1 MSIVRVALVEDDA
14 FIRTTTA
21 AYLARQPG
29 LSCDIVA
36 GSAEE
41 LLEELQLAIPPHVV
55 LLDIGLPGI
64 SGLKAIPHILR
75 LVPGAHILMQTV
87 LDDSDTVYAALC
99 QGAMGYV
106 LKDLLLPD
114 LATAV
119 HEVMQGGTPFSR
131 SVSRLVLAHFKPT
144 PRLQA
149 ELLSPRERQVLEGL
163 VEGLM
168 AKEVAERLGL
178 GVTSVRSHIRGIY
191 GKLQVR
197 TRSQLLSRALRGDL

>member
-1 MSIVRVALVEDDA
+1 MNPIRVALVEDDP

-21 AYLARQPG
+21 TYLARQPG

-41 LLEELQLAIPPHVV
+41 LLQELELAISPHVV
-55 LLDIGLPGI
+55 LLDIGLPGM
-64 SGLKAIPHILR
+64 SGLEAIPHILR
-75 LVPGAHILMQTV
+75 LVPGTHILMQTV
-87 LDDSDTVYAALC
+87 FDDSDTVYAALC
-99 QGAMGYV
+99 RGALGYV
-106 LKDLLLPD
+106 LKDVLLPD
-114 LATAV
+114 LVAAV
-119 HEVMQGGTPFSR
+119 QEVVQGGTPFSR

-163 VEGLM
+163 VEGLS
-168 AKEVAERLGL
+168 AKEVAERLGV
-178 GVTSVRSHIRGIY
+178 GITSVRTHIRGIY

-197 TRSQLLSRALRGDL
+197 TRPQLLNRALRGDL